1 MLIIMSMEKLNKVS
15 IIIPVFNE
23 VKTVE
28 KILNKVKEV
37 KIPVDREIIVCDDGS
52 FDGTREILE
61 NLRSDNSIKI
71 HISEINEGKGS
82 AIRNGLNYVTGDII
96 IIQDADLEYDPNDYS
111 VLLKPILN
119 NEAKVVYGSRFIKQ
133 NKWGSS
139 LRKSANVVLSLLT
152 SILYG
157 QKITDMETC
166 YKAIKSDLL
175 KNIDLRSNG
184 FEIEPEITAKI
195 LKAGIKIIEVPI
207 SYNSRG
213 VKQGKKIR
221 YRDGI
226 KAVIKLISCKFN

>member
-195 LKAGIKIIEVPI
+195 LKALIHTCQANPAIDL
-207 SYNSRG
+207 SLL
-213 VKQGKKIR
+213 IR
-221 YRDGI
+221 I
-226 KAVIKLISCKFN
+226 FWF